1 MFFFLGGGGGVSK
14 GYKIVR
20 IRKDSSRINGSSSGG
35 VPPCKTEGLDIDY
48 CYGILRLLCFRN

>member
-1 MFFFLGGGGGVSK
+1 MSK